1 MSVYDFKKQF
11 EYNLTTI
18 PKFESEIIS
27 KLLNGSEDFWKLL
40 KYNTNDPL
48 NEDDLTMNEKL
59 KLIAFVST
67 NKESVT
73 PFKLIAFQS
82 GQTITTEHTE
92 IRLYPYDFSFDG
104 EHFISHTM
112 RFEIFT
118 HYNLKLINGGRRLI
132 KMMQEILT
140 SVNGIDYEDVDGMI
154 NSATFDLTDGRQQY
168 FNDSYSGY
176 TLDLKAVM
184 K

>member
-1 MSVYDFKKQF
+1 
-11 EYNLTTI
+11 
-18 PKFESEIIS
+18 
-27 KLLNGSEDFWKLL
+27 
-40 KYNTNDPL
+40 
-48 NEDDLTMNEKL
+48 
-59 KLIAFVST
+59 
-67 NKESVT
+67 
-73 PFKLIAFQS
+73 
-82 GQTITTEHTE
+82 
-92 IRLYPYDFSFDG
+92 
-104 EHFISHTM
+104 M

-154 NSATFDLTDGRQQY
+154 NSAKFDDTDGRQQY

-176 TLDLKAVM
+176 TLDLRAVM